1 MSEPPVGRAP
11 EPSDEDPQ
19 LPPAIEQ
26 MLSSL
31 TGGMPLPPELRQ
43 MITESGLASMDPATL
58 GAMMQQ
64 VQSLFAG
71 GGDDDAPVN
80 QEAATN
86 LARNVC
92 ASQGDPSPSTR
103 DQSQAEQSVRVAE
116 LWLDAAT
123 ELPSHAPRGE
133 AWSRAAWI
141 EASMPLWCDV
151 VGPIARGVGD
161 AVSTAVGGQLEQLGG
176 VEIPGMGMLPEG
188 AMDQVQ
194 PMLRRLHGGLFS
206 MQLGQG
212 VGTLAGE
219 LLTGCEMGLPVVDD
233 RVVVLLPTSVKE
245 FATGLGVDEPAVWL
259 YLAVRETARARLFA
273 THRWIAEDLMA
284 AVRDYAGD
292 ITIDTERIES
302 AVASIDP
309 SDPAAVQAA
318 LQDQL
323 FAIDPS
329 PAQKRALQRL
339 ETSLALV
346 EGWVDVVAGR
356 ACAEHLPAAQALA
369 EAIRRRRATG
379 GPAEKTFGA
388 LVGLELRPRRLRDAA
403 NLFAA
408 LEAAGGSALRDAAW
422 EHPDLAPGAAD
433 LDDPLAYVERRT
445 SGAVDAL
452 DAELDALLRGETGTP

>member
-1 MSEPPVGRAP
+1 
-11 EPSDEDPQ
+11 
-19 LPPAIEQ
+19 
-26 MLSSL
+26 
-31 TGGMPLPPELRQ
+31 
-43 MITESGLASMDPATL
+43 
-58 GAMMQQ
+58 
-64 VQSLFAG
+64 
-71 GGDDDAPVN
+71 
-80 QEAATN
+80 
-86 LARNVC
+86 
-92 ASQGDPSPSTR
+92 
-103 DQSQAEQSVRVAE
+103 
-116 LWLDAAT
+116 
-123 ELPSHAPRGE
+123 
-133 AWSRAAWI
+133 
-141 EASMPLWCDV
+141 
-151 VGPIARGVGD
+151 
-161 AVSTAVGGQLEQLGG
+161 
-176 VEIPGMGMLPEG
+176 
-188 AMDQVQ
+188 
-194 PMLRRLHGGLFS
+194 
-206 MQLGQG
+206 
-212 VGTLAGE
+212 
-219 LLTGCEMGLPVVDD
+219 MGLPVVDD
-233 RVVVLLPTSVKE
+233 RVVVLLPTSVKD

-284 AVRDYAGD
+284 AVRDYAAD

-339 ETSLALV
+339 ETSLALL

-388 LVGLELRPRRLRDAA
+388 LVGLELRPRLWALRDAA